1 MEAEQE
7 TGRGMK
13 KLTIGLAVVSVL
25 LALGLALSLTSKA
38 RQATAV
44 TTTTKPAVTTTTKPA
59 VTTTTAAP
67 VDPMTACE
75 AAMTLTE
82 DVGVLVDGGYESSH
96 TLASLAAD
104 AESYGPPLS
113 TDVPQY
119 MAEVTE
125 WEQGRITVDNQ
136 LFTALNIKVTSDW
149 ENCV

>member
-1 MEAEQE
+1 
-7 TGRGMK
+7 TTTK
-13 KLTIGLAVVSVL
+13 P
-25 LALGLALSLTSKA
+25 
-38 RQATAV
+38 AV